1 MRKQWVKIGAIGTV
15 ISAICCFTPLL
26 VVALSALGMFL
37 FIGYLDVVLFPA
49 MGLFITLLLIG
60 LMKKRG
66 NSN

>member
-26 VVALSALGMFL
+26 VVALSALGMSL

-60 LMKKRG
+60 LIKKRG

>member
-26 VVALSALGMFL
+26 VVALSALGMSI
-37 FIGYLDVVLFPA
+37 FIGYLDIVLFPA

-60 LMKKRG
+60 LIKKG
-66 NSN
+66 GDSS